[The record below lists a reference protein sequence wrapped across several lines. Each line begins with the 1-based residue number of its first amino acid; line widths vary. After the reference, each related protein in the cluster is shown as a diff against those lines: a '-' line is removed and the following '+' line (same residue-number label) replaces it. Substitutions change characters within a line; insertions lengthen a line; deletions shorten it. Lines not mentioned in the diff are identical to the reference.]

1 MIYLAA
7 VLVFFLSIGGTGFYG
22 FIQGKKVERAEWL
35 ERDAEQREK
44 MAKEL
49 SAAMERVTKQ
59 NQANLNN
66 TMKVINEK
74 NEAIANLERDL
85 DNAGRV
91 RIVTKKPDCPS
102 SHALP
107 RKTEGASERVL
118 PISER
123 GTGIVG
129 TVSNEIQSDDDTL
142 NEQLRKV
149 YINQERL
156 KIDLKRNI
164 GLCEPLVEIVR

>member
-7 VLVFFLSIGGTGFYG
+7 VLAFVLSLGGTGFYG

-35 ERDAEQREK
+35 ERDAEQRDQ

-49 SAAMERVTKQ
+49 SEAMQRKAEHETK
-59 NQANLNN
+59 NENNL
-66 TMKVINEK
+66 MRVINEK
-74 NEAIANLERDL
+74 NKEIANLERDL

-91 RIVTKKPDCPS
+91 RIVTKKPDCPTHS
-102 SHALP
+102 VP
-107 RKTEGASERVL
+107 RKTESASERIL
-118 PISER
+118 PIGER

-129 TVSNEIQSDDDTL
+129 TISNEIQSDDNTI

-156 KIDLKRNI
+156 KIDLRRNI
-164 GLCEPLVEIVR
+164 GLCEPLIEIIE

>member
-7 VLVFFLSIGGTGFYG
+7 VLAFVLSLGGTGFYG

-35 ERDAEQREK
+35 ERDAEQRDQI
-44 MAKEL
+44 AKEL
-49 SAAMERVTKQ
+49 SEAMQRKADHEIK
-59 NQANLNN
+59 NENNL
-66 TMKVINEK
+66 MRVINEK
-74 NEAIANLERDL
+74 NKEIANLERDL

-102 SHALP
+102 HTMPGKA
-107 RKTEGASERVL
+107 EGAGERVL

-123 GTGIVG
+123 GAGIVG
-129 TVSNEIQSDDDTL
+129 AISNEIQSDDDTL

-156 KIDLKRNI
+156 KIDLRRNI
-164 GLCEPLVEIVR
+164 GLCEPLVEIVK

>member
-7 VLVFFLSIGGTGFYG
+7 VLAFVLSLGGTGFYG

-49 SAAMERVTKQ
+49 AAAMERVTKQ
-59 NQANLNN
+59 NQQNLNN

-102 SHALP
+102 NTMP
-107 RKTEGASERVL
+107 RKTEGASERIL

-123 GTGIVG
+123 GAGIVG
-129 TVSNEIQSDDDTL
+129 AIPNEIQSDDNTL

-164 GLCEPLVEIVR
+164 GLCEPLVEIAK